1 MPAKKKIVRARA
13 TRAARTART
22 ARPGR
27 LEKTWNDT
35 RRALRSAE
43 ATVGRRVAAL
53 VERSGLEPRE
63 VMKQAEVWR
72 SRIDRE
78 GRKAKKRVAARL
90 GELKQRAKRDRRTI
104 TRSVDDAVARALA
117 ALNIP
122 TRHEVQQLQ
131 HRVEQL
137 KARVERL
144 R

>member
-1 MPAKKKIVRARA
+1 MPTKKKTVRSRA
-13 TRAARTART
+13 VRS
-22 ARPGR
+22 ARPGQ
-27 LEKTWNDT
+27 LEKTWDDT

-43 ATVGRRVAAL
+43 ATVGKRVAAL

-63 VMKQAEVWR
+63 VMRQAGLWR
-72 SRIDRE
+72 TRLDRE
-78 GRKAKKRVAARL
+78 GRKAKKRIAARL
-90 GELKQRAKRDRRTI
+90 VEFRQRATRDRRTL
-104 TRSVDDAVARALA
+104 TRSVDDGVARALA

-131 HRVEQL
+131 RRVEQL

>member
-1 MPAKKKIVRARA
+1 MADRKKVVRKKVARS
-13 TRAARTART
+13 

-27 LEKTWNDT
+27 LAKTWSDT
-35 RRALRSAE
+35 RKALRSAE

-63 VMKQAEVWR
+63 VMRQAELWR

-78 GRKAKKRVAARL
+78 GRKAKKRVTARL
-90 GELKQRAKRDRRTI
+90 DELKQRARRDRRTI
-104 TRSVDDAVARALA
+104 TRSVDEAVARALA

>member
-1 MPAKKKIVRARA
+1 M
-13 TRAARTART
+13 AARKTVARKKAVRT

-27 LEKTWNDT
+27 LEKSWNDT

-43 ATVGRRVAAL
+43 ETVGRRVAAL

-63 VMKQAEVWR
+63 VMRQAELWR
-72 SRIDRE
+72 SRLDRE
-78 GRKAKKRVAARL
+78 GRKAKKRVEVRL
-90 GELKQRAKRDRRTI
+90 GELRQRAKRNRQTL

-122 TRHEVQQLQ
+122 TRQEVRQLQ
-131 HRVEQL
+131 RRVEEL
-137 KARVERL
+137 KARVERI

>member
-1 MPAKKKIVRARA
+1 MPARKQTVRRKA
-13 TRAARTART
+13 ART

-43 ATVGRRVAAL
+43 VTVGKRVAAL
-53 VERSGLEPRE
+53 VQRSGLQPRE
-63 VMKQAEVWR
+63 VMRQAELWR
-72 SRIDRE
+72 GRLDRE
-78 GRKAKKRVAARL
+78 GRKARKRVEARL
-90 GELKQRAKRDRRTI
+90 VQLKQRATRDRRSLTQ
-104 TRSVDDAVARALA
+104 SVDDAVARALG

-122 TRHEVQQLQ
+122 TRREVQQLQ
-131 HRVEQL
+131 RRVEEL